1 MRAFTLDTNCIIA
14 VDEER
19 PEAAVI
25 RALAAA
31 HNEGLALVGLV
42 AISASERQKD
52 GGTLENF
59 GTFKE
64 RLQRLGLERLELL
77 EPMLYMDISFW
88 DFCLWAEEEDEALE
102 SKIHGILFPS
112 MPFKWSDFCD
122 DRGVDPNSGTIDRK
136 WLNAKC
142 DVQAFWSHMHHERE
156 VFVTSDQNFHAET
169 KKRELLALAGG
180 RIEYPIGAAA
190 LLP

>member
-1 MRAFTLDTNCIIA
+1 
-14 VDEER
+14 
-19 PEAAVI
+19 
-25 RALAAA
+25 
-31 HNEGLALVGLV
+31 
-42 AISASERQKD
+42 
-52 GGTLENF
+52 
-59 GTFKE
+59 
-64 RLQRLGLERLELL
+64 
-77 EPMLYMDISFW
+77 
-88 DFCLWAEEEDEALE
+88 
-102 SKIHGILFPS
+102 